1 MYILKDCRNV
11 FLKWEEL
18 WVHVKSA
25 EKGFIKCGKIEV
37 LVKNAERD
45 SKSGKIAGACED

>member
-1 MYILKDCRNV
+1 MYILKDCRNI

-18 WVHVKSA
+18 WAHVKSA

-37 LVKNAERD
+37 LVKTAERD
-45 SKSGKIAGACED
+45 SKSGEDCGCM